1 VEDTNSQ
8 SITSRGWVMDLM
20 QSIANDLATVNHL
33 KERLYST
40 MRDVAPD
47 DPFEKRDRE
56 YIEKTIQCITDTRRK
71 KMKLLEDQFLEFD
84 DKMHCAVKHQL
95 ESLMEMMEVYDAYP
109 ESVDLLQESWENWAS
124 VISFAFG
131 VELTDCA
138 RCLLDQLK

>member
-1 VEDTNSQ
+1 MENTNSQ
-8 SITSRGWVMDLM
+8 NITSRGWVMDLM

-33 KERLYST
+33 KEKLYSIKQET
-40 MRDVAPD
+40 VPE
-47 DPFEKRDRE
+47 DPIAEDIRK

-95 ESLMEMMEVYDAYP
+95 ESLIEMMEVYDAYP
-109 ESVDLLQESWENWAS
+109 EAVDLLQESWENWAS

>member
-1 VEDTNSQ
+1 MEDTNSQ

-33 KERLYST
+33 KERLY
-40 MRDVAPD
+40 AA
-47 DPFEKRDRE
+47 KRDE
-56 YIEKTIQCITDTRRK
+56 SSDAGVIEEAIQSITDTRRK
-71 KMKLLEDQFLEFD
+71 KMKLLEGQFLEFD

-95 ESLMEMMEVYDAYP
+95 ESLIEMMEVYDAYQ
-109 ESVDLLQESWENWAS
+109 ESVDLLQESWENWAL
-124 VISFAFG
+124 VVSFAFG